1 MTEKLDLDALKR
13 EGFAAQRRA
22 GVNVDWFTWQIAWR
36 DAIESRASQPGSGE
50 DAARLDFLA
59 SHEAWVAWSKDGE
72 VCRIFHRNEEGDI
85 APIMGW
91 KCPWFDNARAAI
103 DAARAALAGRE
114 G

>member
-1 MTEKLDLDALKR
+1 MAEKIDLDALKR

-50 DAARLDFLA
+50 ADDAARWREFIRMRFTGVQWTEL
-59 SHEAWVAWSKDGE
+59 HECLRLRAKARLVA
-72 VCRIFHRNEEGDI
+72 F
-85 APIMGW
+85 
-91 KCPWFDNARAAI
+91 I

-114 G
+114 ES